1 MKKLSVLFQIIA
13 LTTLV
18 VVSSCKKGKENPQ
31 EVITTVVVHL
41 TGAGG
46 FDQEFT
52 WEDKE
57 SDGSPVIDAIELP
70 ANGTYDCHI
79 HFFDRSGSNN
89 EDITAEVE
97 EESDVHLVIYKV
109 NGANSTIVIDDTDIN
124 GKPIGLETTWTTGAG
139 SSGSLQIL
147 LKHSPDKDA
156 ADPSTTG
163 ETDVDVTFPVTI
175 L

>member
-1 MKKLSVLFQIIA
+1 MKNFSVLFQIIFVIS
-13 LTTLV
+13 LII
-18 VVSSCKKGKENPQ
+18 VSSCKKGKENPQ

-57 SDGSPVIDAIELP
+57 SDGSPVIDTIELP
-70 ANGTYDCHI
+70 GGGTYTGQI
-79 HFFDRSGSNN
+79 HFYDRSGTNN
-89 EDITAEVE
+89 DDITAEVAA
-97 EESDVHLVIYKV
+97 ESDLHLVIYKV
-109 NGANSTIVIDDTDIN
+109 AGTNATININDTDAN
-124 GKPIGLETTWTTGAG
+124 GKPIGLETTWTTGA
-139 SSGSLQIL
+139 SSAGSLQIL

-163 ETDVDVTFPVTI
+163 ETDVDVNFPVTI

>member
-1 MKKLSVLFQIIA
+1 MKNFSVLFQIIFV
-13 LTTLV
+13 LSLII
-18 VVSSCKKGKENPQ
+18 VSSCKKEKENPQ

-70 ANGTYDCHI
+70 ADGTYDCHI
-79 HFFDRSGSNN
+79 HFFDRSGTNN

-109 NGANSTIVIDDTDIN
+109 TGANNTIVVDDTDVN
-124 GKPIGLETTWTTGAG
+124 GKPIGLETTWTTGA
-139 SSGSLQIL
+139 SSTGSLQIL

-156 ADPSTTG
+156 ADPSITG

>member
-1 MKKLSVLFQIIA
+1 MKNYSILFQIIV
-13 LTTLV
+13 LSTLI
-18 VVSSCKKGKENPQ
+18 VVSSCKKEKENPQ
-31 EVITTVVVHL
+31 EVITTVVLHL
-41 TGAGG
+41 TGTGG

-70 ANGTYDCHI
+70 AGATYDCHI
-79 HFFDRSGSNN
+79 HFFDRSGTNN

-97 EESDVHLVIYKV
+97 AESDLHLVIYKV
-109 NGANSTIVIDDTDIN
+109 TGANTTISIDDTDVN
-124 GKPIGLETTWTTGAG
+124 GKPLGLETTWTVGAA
-139 SSGSLQIL
+139 STGSLQIL
-147 LKHSPDKDA
+147 LKHTPDKNA
-156 ADPSTTG
+156 VDPSTTG